1 MSTRDI
7 LRAAV
12 DAGPDID
19 RNVKAHGG
27 GVGVGGSGCVGVGGV
42 GVGVGV
48 VILVLVVYIPGL
60 LVMYIHMLTQRNR
73 AYSKTKIKNTCSRMR
88 QEKNENWQEAI
99 VC

>member
-1 MSTRDI
+1 M
-7 LRAAV
+7 RAAV
-12 DAGPDID
+12 DAGTDID
-19 RNVKAHGG
+19 KKSKAHGG
-27 GVGVGGSGCVGVGGV
+27 GGVGGDGV
-42 GVGVGV
+42 GVGIGV